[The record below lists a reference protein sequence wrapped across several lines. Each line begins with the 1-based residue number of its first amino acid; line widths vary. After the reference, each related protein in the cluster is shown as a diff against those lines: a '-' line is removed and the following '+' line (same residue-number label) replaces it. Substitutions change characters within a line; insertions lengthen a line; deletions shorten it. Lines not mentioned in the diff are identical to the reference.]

1 MTERQKQILD
11 LAKELMSKNDE
22 YDKNNIPVKDRDYSE
37 IKAKMK
43 NMGINIKDHFSN
55 IRK

>member
-11 LAKELMSKNDE
+11 LAKELMSKNNE